1 MGISFPM
8 QAQQVDTTQIY
19 ELQQVDVSAEKRP
32 SVVRS
37 LTPVQIVEG
46 EEIARLG
53 YQSLADVVRRFA
65 GVAVKDYGGIGG
77 LKTVSI
83 RSLGANHTAVVYDGN
98 SGEQLSGRPNRYRAF
113 FIG

>member
-1 MGISFPM
+1 M

-19 ELQQVDVSAEKRP
+19 ELQQVDVSAEKLP

-53 YQSLADVVRRFA
+53 YQSPCHGYFTECTAER
-65 GVAVKDYGGIGG
+65 GKC
-77 LKTVSI
+77 
-83 RSLGANHTAVVYDGN
+83 SL
-98 SGEQLSGRPNRYRAF
+98 
-113 FIG
+113 

>member
-1 MGISFPM
+1 M

-83 RSLGANHTAVVYDGN
+83 RSLGANHTAVYMMG
-98 SGEQLSGRPNRYRAF
+98 
-113 FIG
+113 